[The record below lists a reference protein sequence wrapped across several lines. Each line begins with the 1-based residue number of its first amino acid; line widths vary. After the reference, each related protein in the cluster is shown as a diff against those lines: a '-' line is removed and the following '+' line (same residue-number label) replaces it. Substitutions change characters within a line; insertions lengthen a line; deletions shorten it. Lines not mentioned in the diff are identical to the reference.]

1 MAGKSILS
9 RRSTLANVCGHTM
22 IVVKLRTAVGLSQV
36 SCHINHAQAG
46 CRCVDRFGI
55 VCLAVA
61 SGMICLSLTTT
72 RRHLAVTL

>member
-46 CRCVDRFGI
+46 CRVRTASTASALF
-55 VCLAVA
+55 VWQLPVA
-61 SGMICLSLTTT
+61 
-72 RRHLAVTL
+72 